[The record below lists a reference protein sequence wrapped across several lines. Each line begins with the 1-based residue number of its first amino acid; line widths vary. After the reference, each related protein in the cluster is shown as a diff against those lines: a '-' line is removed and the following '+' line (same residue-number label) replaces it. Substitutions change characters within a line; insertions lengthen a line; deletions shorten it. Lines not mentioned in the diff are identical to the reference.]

1 MRQLVQYGIHVWAVV
16 GTLRNQFLKATSLK
30 LYQTISSFRS
40 PGKFLKTG
48 IFRNTSINHFFKI
61 APADGFYL
69 N

>member
-16 GTLRNQFLKATSLK
+16 GTLRKQQVLK